1 MINIAFFIAIF
12 LTPALDARAQREA
25 GGGHD
30 QLSWNEFYKLQW
42 HDFQGEPDPSS
53 HGDAATAV
61 SIKAKPFLVRKEI
74 SYDVVAVF
82 NRSKSWI
89 RDKSPSLLAH
99 ERLHFDIAELYA
111 RKIRKK
117 ISELKAAGVDDI
129 KIFNAAIRELL
140 QESNAADVQYDTE
153 TLHGAMSKKQAGW
166 EAKVTEEL
174 DRLERYKKVKRV
186 IGG

>member
-1 MINIAFFIAIF
+1 MINVAFFISIIF
-12 LTPALDARAQREA
+12 APALDAWSQQAA
-25 GGGHD
+25 SD

-42 HDFQGEPDPSS
+42 DDFRGEPDPSS

-61 SIKAKPFLVRKEI
+61 LIKAKPFLVRKEI

-89 RDKSPSLLAH
+89 RDTSPSLLAH

-117 ISELKAAGVDDI
+117 ISELKASGVDDI
-129 KIFNAAIRELL
+129 KTFNAAIEQLL
-140 QESNAADVQYDTE
+140 HESNAVDIQYDAE
-153 TLHGAMSKKQAGW
+153 TLHGAMSKKQASW
-166 EAKVTEEL
+166 EEKVADEL
-174 DRLERYKKVKRV
+174 DRLERYKKVKRF